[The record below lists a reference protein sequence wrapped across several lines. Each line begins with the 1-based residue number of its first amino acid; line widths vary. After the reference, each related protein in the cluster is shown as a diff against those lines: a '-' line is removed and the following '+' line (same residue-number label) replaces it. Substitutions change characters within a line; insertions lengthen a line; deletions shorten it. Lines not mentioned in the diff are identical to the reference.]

1 MMDAVEDDLRS
12 LTAIAIASWSGV
24 SRSEL
29 EGLCWEDLRKAH
41 ICISRSIVE
50 GNIGDTKT
58 EWRMAPVP
66 IIPELQKII
75 DLYRESLGSPTKGW
89 LFPSENPDKPMR
101 MANLYNR
108 HMAGAFKKAGIEWHG
123 WHAFRRGLATNLDEL
138 GVPLN
143 VVQQILRHGD
153 SGTTARFY
161 RKTRSKRVV
170 DAMNKLQGK
179 VGVQCEVC

>member
-1 MMDAVEDDLRS
+1 M
-12 LTAIAIASWSGV
+12 
-24 SRSEL
+24 SEL
-29 EGLCWEDLRKAH
+29 EALQWEDLKKGH
-41 ICISRSIVE
+41 IYVSRSIVE
-50 GNIGDTKT
+50 GHIGETKT
-58 EWRMAPVP
+58 EWRRAPVP

-75 DLYRESLGSPTKGW
+75 DQYRESLGSPTTGW

-101 MANLYNR
+101 MNNLYNR
-108 HMAGAFKKAGIEWHG
+108 HMADAFKKAAIVWHG

-153 SGTTARFY
+153 PGTTGRFY

-170 DAMNKLQGK
+170 DAMNKLQTK
-179 VGVQCEVC
+179 VGSKGKSVRHR